1 MPAMEEKDPNIVKI
15 AVEMTD
21 QVPQLIKFNQKQP
34 LAGIIQVLCNGW
46 NLSDPE
52 QYALQFNESNNNNY
66 ITEKNRNEIKNGSV
80 LRLQYSPSK
89 TAQDILLK
97 LNTGSPEEKA
107 HAMNR
112 LSVLSADMTF
122 ALDFINKQGLTLII
136 KQIESGKC
144 KGTVLAHTLLSF
156 VELMEH
162 GIVSWDILN
171 GDFITRVASFV
182 NSPQEA
188 EVTQAALSIL
198 ENVVLNS
205 TEGYGQVER
214 EVPISSLVS
223 HLQATSVVQQN
234 AVALINALL
243 SRADLAKRRSLVA
256 ILSSNKVRTAI
267 QNNILQTG
275 AAKGAEMA
283 HQLYVL
289 QTLMLGLLEQ
299 RMMTKM
305 DPQDQDGHEKIKE
318 LRRIAFDGDGSNISG
333 VPRGPGGFTRDYKK
347 LGFRNDINPALDFTE
362 TPPGLLALD
371 CMAYFARNHADSYAK
386 LVLENSCRADEHECP
401 FGRAAVELVRILC
414 ELLKIGEAPSEQ
426 CITYQ
431 PLFFT
436 HDHPFEECFCICII
450 LLNKTWKE
458 MRATS
463 EDFQKVSSVVREQIA
478 RALETT
484 PASLEQL
491 KNKLQTLTY
500 SEITQLWQLQ
510 RNTREEWE
518 SHAKPVVELR
528 EQITPDILSLIKQ
541 QRLTFLVEGTRFTK
555 YSARG
560 QRIKDKFWYMRL
572 SPNHKIL
579 HYGDCDEKSA
589 PSHDELPSKL
599 AVSDI
604 RALLVGRDCPH
615 MKGRKAS
622 HQLAFSLALEGVD
635 LQSLDCVAPDELAWA
650 YWTDGIN
657 ALLGQRM
664 QSKETEKDLD
674 TLLSMEI
681 KLRLLDAEGVTIP
694 QDPPPIPPPPPHYH
708 FCYDLK

>member
-1 MPAMEEKDPNIVKI
+1 MPAMKDASIVKI

-21 QVPQLIKFNQKQP
+21 QVPQLIEFNQKQP
-34 LAGIIQVLCNGW
+34 LAGIIQELCNGW
-46 NLSDPE
+46 NLTDPE
-52 QYALQFNESNNNNY
+52 QYALQFNENNNSNY

-80 LRLQYSPSK
+80 LRLQNSPSK
-89 TAQDILLK
+89 TAQDILNK
-97 LNTGSPEEKA
+97 LNTGSSEDKTN
-107 HAMNR
+107 AMSK
-112 LSVLSADMTF
+112 LSTLSADMTF

-136 KQIESGKC
+136 KQIEGGKC
-144 KGTVLAHTLLSF
+144 KSTVLAHTLLSF

-171 GDFITRVASFV
+171 GEFISRVAGFV
-182 NSPQEA
+182 NTPQEA
-188 EVTQAALSIL
+188 QITQAALSIL

-214 EVPISSLVS
+214 EVPIGSLVV
-223 HLQATSVVQQN
+223 HLQAAPVVQQN

-243 SRADLAKRRSLVA
+243 SRADSIKRRTLVA
-256 ILSSNKVRTAI
+256 TLTSKQVRTMI

-305 DPQDQDGHEKIKE
+305 DPQDQDGHDKIKE
-318 LRRIAFDGDGSNISG
+318 LRRIAFDNEGAGST
-333 VPRGPGGFTRDYKK
+333 RGPGGFTRDYKK
-347 LGFRNDINPALDFTE
+347 LGFKNDINPALDFTE

-371 CMAYFARNHADSYAK
+371 CMIYFARNHPENYTK

-401 FGRAAVELVRILC
+401 FGRASVELVRILC
-414 ELLKIGEAPSEQ
+414 ELLKI
-426 CITYQ
+426 
-431 PLFFT
+431 
-436 HDHPFEECFCICII
+436 
-450 LLNKTWKE
+450 
-458 MRATS
+458 
-463 EDFQKVSSVVREQIA
+463 
-478 RALETT
+478 
-484 PASLEQL
+484 
-491 KNKLQTLTY
+491 
-500 SEITQLWQLQ
+500 
-510 RNTREEWE
+510 
-518 SHAKPVVELR
+518 
-528 EQITPDILSLIKQ
+528 
-541 QRLTFLVEGTRFTK
+541 GTRFTK

-572 SPNHKIL
+572 SPNHKVL

-589 PSHDELPSKL
+589 PSTEELQSKL

-635 LQSLDCVAPDELAWA
+635 LQSLDCVAPDELALA

-694 QDPPPIPPPPPHYH
+694 QDPPPIPPDPPHYH

>member
-1 MPAMEEKDPNIVKI
+1 MPPMKDANIVKI

-21 QVPQLIKFNQKQP
+21 QVPQLIEFNQKQP
-34 LAGIIQVLCNGW
+34 LAGIIQELCNGW
-46 NLSDPE
+46 NLTEPE

-97 LNTGSPEEKA
+97 LNTGTPEEKTTA
-107 HAMNR
+107 LNK
-112 LSVLSADMTF
+112 LSILSADITF
-122 ALDFINKQGLTLII
+122 ALDFINKQGLTLLI
-136 KQIESGKC
+136 KQIEGAKC
-144 KGTVLAHTLLSF
+144 KDKVLAHTLLSF

-171 GDFITRVASFV
+171 GEFISRVASFV
-182 NSPQEA
+182 NTPQEPQ
-188 EVTQAALSIL
+188 VTQAALSIL

-214 EVPISSLVS
+214 EIPIGSLVT
-223 HLQATSVVQQN
+223 HLSSTPVVQQN
-234 AVALINALL
+234 AVALINSLL
-243 SRADLAKRRSLVA
+243 SRADVAKRRTLVA
-256 ILSSNKVRTAI
+256 TLTSKQVRTVI
-267 QNNILQTG
+267 QSHILQTG
-275 AAKGAEMA
+275 AAKGNEMA

-299 RMMTKM
+299 RMTTKM
-305 DPQDQDGHEKIKE
+305 DPQDQDGHDKIKE
-318 LRRIAFDGDGSNISG
+318 LRRIAFESEGASSL
-333 VPRGPGGFTRDYKK
+333 RGPGGFTRDYKK
-347 LGFRNDINPALDFTE
+347 LGFKNDINPALDFNE

-371 CMAYFARNHADSYAK
+371 CMVYFARNHPENYTK

-401 FGRAAVELVRILC
+401 FGRASVELVRILC
-414 ELLKIGEAPSEQ
+414 DILKIGEPPSEQ
-426 CITYQ
+426 CVTYQ

-436 HDHPFEECFCICII
+436 HDHPFEECFCICIV

-458 MRATS
+458 MRATA
-463 EDFQKVSSVVREQIA
+463 EDFQKVASVGQEQIV

-484 PASLEQL
+484 PASLDQL
-491 KNKLQTLTY
+491 KIKLHTLTY
-500 SEITQLWQLQ
+500 NEITQLWQSE

-518 SHAKPVVELR
+518 SHARPVVELR
-528 EQITPDILSLIKQ
+528 EQITPDIMGLIKQ
-541 QRLTFLVEGTRFTK
+541 QRLAFLVEGTRFTK
-555 YSARG
+555 YSPRG

-572 SPNHKIL
+572 SPNHKVL

-589 PSHDELPSKL
+589 PSTEELQSKL

-622 HQLAFSLALEGVD
+622 YQLAFSLALEGVD
-635 LQSLDCVAPDELAWA
+635 LQSLDCVAPDEQALA

-657 ALLGQRM
+657 ALIGNRM

-681 KLRLLDAEGVTIP
+681 KLRLLDAEGVAIP
-694 QDPPPIPPPPPHYH
+694 QDPPPIPPDPPHYH

>member
-1 MPAMEEKDPNIVKI
+1 MPTIKDSYIVKI

-21 QVPQLIKFNQKQP
+21 QVPQLIEFNQKQP
-34 LAGIIQVLCNGW
+34 LAGIIQELCNGW
-46 NLSDPE
+46 NLTDPE
-52 QYALQFNESNNNNY
+52 QYALQFNDSNNRNY

-80 LRLQYSPSK
+80 SPSPIL
-89 TAQDILLK
+89 ALQDSSRHTPKVAHRLAR
-97 LNTGSPEEKA
+97 EKA
-107 HAMNR
+107 HAMHR
-112 LSVLSADMTF
+112 LSNLSADMTF

-136 KQIESGKC
+136 KQIESGKL
-144 KGTVLAHTLLSF
+144 KGAVLAHTLLSF

-182 NSPQEA
+182 NSPHEA

-214 EVPISSLVS
+214 EVPIGSLVG
-223 HLQATSVVQQN
+223 HLQAAPVVQQN

-243 SRADLAKRRSLVA
+243 LRADLTKRRSLA
-256 ILSSNKVRTAI
+256 STLTTKQVRSMI
-267 QNNILQTG
+267 QNHILQTG
-275 AAKGAEMA
+275 AAEGAEMA

-299 RMMTKM
+299 RMVTKM
-305 DPQDQDGHEKIKE
+305 DPQDQDGHDKIKE
-318 LRRIAFDGDGSNISG
+318 LRRIAFDSEGAGGS
-333 VPRGPGGFTRDYKK
+333 RGPAGFTRDYKK
-347 LGFRNDINPALDFTE
+347 LGFKNDINPALDFTE

-371 CMAYFARNHADSYAK
+371 CMVYFARNHPDNYTK

-401 FGRAAVELVRILC
+401 FGRASVELVRILC

-426 CITYQ
+426 GASFQ

-436 HDHPFEECFCICII
+436 HDNPFEECFCICIV

-463 EDFQKVSSVVREQIA
+463 EDFGKVASVVREQIV
-478 RALETT
+478 RALDVS
-484 PASLEQL
+484 PSSLEQL
-491 KNKLQTLTY
+491 KAKLQTLTY
-500 SEITQLWQLQ
+500 SDITQLWQLE
-510 RNTREEWE
+510 RTSREEWE
-518 SHAKPVVELR
+518 SHARPIVELR
-528 EQITPDILSLIKQ
+528 EQITPDILNLIKQ
-541 QRLTFLVEGTRFTK
+541 QRLGFLVDGTRFTK

-560 QRIKDKFWYMRL
+560 QRIKDKFWYIRL
-572 SPNHKIL
+572 SPNHKVL

-589 PSHDELPSKL
+589 PSTEELPSKL
-599 AVSDI
+599 AVADI

-615 MKGRKAS
+615 MRGRKAS
-622 HQLAFSLALEGVD
+622 HQLAFSLALESVD
-635 LQSLDCVAPDELAWA
+635 LPSLDCVAPDEVAFA

-664 QSKETEKDLD
+664 VSKETDRDLD

-694 QDPPPIPPPPPHYH
+694 QDPPPIPPDPPHYH

>member
-1 MPAMEEKDPNIVKI
+1 MKDSYIVKI

-21 QVPQLIKFNQKQP
+21 QVPQLIEFNQKQP
-34 LAGIIQVLCNGW
+34 LTGIIQELCNGW
-46 NLSDPE
+46 NLTEPE
-52 QYALQFNESNNNNY
+52 QYALQFNEHNNNNY

-89 TAQDILLK
+89 TAQDILQK
-97 LNTGSPEEKA
+97 LQTGNVEEKS
-107 HAMNR
+107 HSINR
-112 LSVLSADMTF
+112 LAILSSDMTF

-136 KQIESGKC
+136 KQLESGKL
-144 KGTVLAHTLLSF
+144 KGTTLAHTLLSF

-162 GIVSWDILN
+162 GIVSWDILT
-171 GDFITRVASFV
+171 GEFVSRIAAFV
-182 NSPQEA
+182 NSAQE
-188 EVTQAALSIL
+188 VDITQAALSIL

-205 TEGYGQVER
+205 SEGFGQVER
-214 EVPISSLVS
+214 EVTIGSLVA
-223 HLQATSVVQQN
+223 HLQSSSIVQQN

-243 SRADLAKRRSLVA
+243 LKSDPQKRRHLASTLT
-256 ILSSNKVRTAI
+256 SKQVRTVI
-267 QNNILQTG
+267 QNNILQAG
-275 AAKGAEMA
+275 AVKGAEMA

-305 DPQDQDGHEKIKE
+305 DPQDQDGHDKIKE
-318 LRRIAFDGDGSNISG
+318 LRRIAFDSDGGNI
-333 VPRGPGGFTRDYKK
+333 RGPAGFTRDYKK
-347 LGFRNDINPALDFTE
+347 LGFKNDINPAMDFME

-371 CMAYFARNHADSYAK
+371 CMVYFARNHPDNYTK
-386 LVLENSCRADEHECP
+386 VVLENSCRADEHECP
-401 FGRAAVELVRILC
+401 FGRASVELVRILC
-414 ELLKIGEAPSEQ
+414 ELLKIGEPPSEQ
-426 CITYQ
+426 CVTYQ

-436 HDHPFEECFCICII
+436 HDHPFEECYCICIV

-458 MRATS
+458 MRATA
-463 EDFQKVSSVVREQIA
+463 EDFGKVASVVREQIV
-478 RALETT
+478 RALEVSPST
-484 PASLEQL
+484 LEQL
-491 KNKLQTLTY
+491 RNKLQSLTY
-500 SEITQLWQLQ
+500 SEITQLWQLE

-528 EQITPDILSLIKQ
+528 EQITPEILSLIKQ
-541 QRLTFLVEGTRFTK
+541 QRLAFLVEGTRFTK

-572 SPNHKIL
+572 SLNHKVL

-589 PSHDELPSKL
+589 PTTEELTSKL

-604 RALLVGRDCPH
+604 RALLIGRDCPH
-615 MKGRKAS
+615 MRGRKAT
-622 HQLAFSLALEGVD
+622 HQLAFSLALEGAD
-635 LQSLDCVAPDELAWA
+635 LQSLDCVAPDETALA

-664 QSKETEKDLD
+664 QSKETDKDLD

-694 QDPPPIPPPPPHYH
+694 QEPPIIPPDPAHYH
-708 FCYDLK
+708 FCFDIK

>member
-1 MPAMEEKDPNIVKI
+1 MPPMKDANIVKI

-21 QVPQLIKFNQKQP
+21 QVPQLIEFNQKQP
-34 LAGIIQVLCNGW
+34 LAGIIQELCNGW
-46 NLSDPE
+46 NLTDPE
-52 QYALQFNESNNNNY
+52 QYALQFNENNNNNY

-97 LNTGSPEEKA
+97 LNTGSPEDKA
-107 HAMNR
+107 TAISK
-112 LSVLSADMTF
+112 LSVLSADITF
-122 ALDFINKQGLTLII
+122 ALDFINKQGLTLLI
-136 KQIESGKC
+136 KQIEAAKC
-144 KGTVLAHTLLSF
+144 KGAVLAHTLLSF

-171 GDFITRVASFV
+171 GEFISRIASLV
-182 NSPQEA
+182 NTPQEA
-188 EVTQAALSIL
+188 QVTQAALSIL

-214 EVPISSLVS
+214 EIPIGSLVT
-223 HLQATSVVQQN
+223 HLQSTPVVQQN

-243 SRADLAKRRSLVA
+243 SRADITKRRSLVA
-256 ILSSNKVRTAI
+256 TLTSKQVRTVI

-275 AAKGAEMA
+275 AAKGNEMA

-299 RMMTKM
+299 RKMTKM
-305 DPQDQDGHEKIKE
+305 DPQDQDGHDKIKE
-318 LRRIAFDGDGSNISG
+318 LRRIAFESEGATSL
-333 VPRGPGGFTRDYKK
+333 RGPSGFTRDYKK
-347 LGFRNDINPALDFTE
+347 LGFKNDINPALDFTE

-371 CMAYFARNHADSYAK
+371 CMIYFARNHPESYTK

-401 FGRAAVELVRILC
+401 FGKASVELVRILC
-414 ELLKIGEAPSEQ
+414 EILKIGEPPSEQ
-426 CITYQ
+426 CVTYQ

-436 HDHPFEECFCICII
+436 HDHPFEECFCICIV

-458 MRATS
+458 MRATA
-463 EDFQKVSSVVREQIA
+463 EDFQKVASVGQEQIV

-484 PASLEQL
+484 PPSLDQF
-491 KNKLQTLTY
+491 KSKLHMLTY
-500 SEITQLWQLQ
+500 NEITQLWQLE

-528 EQITPDILSLIKQ
+528 EQITPDIMGLVKQ
-541 QRLTFLVEGTRFTK
+541 QRLAFLVEGTRFTK
-555 YSARG
+555 YSPRG

-572 SPNHKIL
+572 SPNHKVL

-589 PSHDELPSKL
+589 PSTEELQSKI
-599 AVSDI
+599 AVCDI
-604 RALLVGRDCPH
+604 KALLVGRDCPH

-622 HQLAFSLALEGVD
+622 HQLAFSMALEGVD
-635 LQSLDCVAPDELAWA
+635 LQSLDCVAPDEQALA

-657 ALLGQRM
+657 ALIGNRM

-681 KLRLLDAEGVTIP
+681 KLRLLDAEGVAIP
-694 QDPPPIPPPPPHYH
+694 QDPPPIPPDPPHYH

>member
-1 MPAMEEKDPNIVKI
+1 MSIMKDSYIVKI

-21 QVPQLIKFNQKQP
+21 QVPQLIEFNQKQP
-34 LAGIIQVLCNGW
+34 LTGIIQELCNGW
-46 NLSDPE
+46 NLTEPE
-52 QYALQFNESNNNNY
+52 QYALQFNEHNNNNY

-89 TAQDILLK
+89 TAQDILQK
-97 LNTGSPEEKA
+97 LQTGNVEEKS
-107 HAMNR
+107 HSINR
-112 LSVLSADMTF
+112 LAILSSDMTF

-136 KQIESGKC
+136 KQLESGKL
-144 KGTVLAHTLLSF
+144 KGTTLAHTLLSF

-162 GIVSWDILN
+162 GIVSWDILT
-171 GDFITRVASFV
+171 GEFVSRIAAFV
-182 NSPQEA
+182 NSAQE
-188 EVTQAALSIL
+188 VDITQAALSIL

-205 TEGYGQVER
+205 SEGFGQVER
-214 EVPISSLVS
+214 EVTIGSLVA
-223 HLQATSVVQQN
+223 HLQSSSIVQQN

-243 SRADLAKRRSLVA
+243 LKSDPQKRRHLASTLT
-256 ILSSNKVRTAI
+256 SKQVRTVI
-267 QNNILQTG
+267 QNNILQAG
-275 AAKGAEMA
+275 AVKGAEMA

-305 DPQDQDGHEKIKE
+305 DPQDQDGHDKIKE
-318 LRRIAFDGDGSNISG
+318 LRRIAFDSDGGNI
-333 VPRGPGGFTRDYKK
+333 RGPAGFTRDYKK
-347 LGFRNDINPALDFTE
+347 LGFKNDINPAMDFME

-371 CMAYFARNHADSYAK
+371 CMVYFARNHPDNYTK
-386 LVLENSCRADEHECP
+386 VVLENSCRADEHECP
-401 FGRAAVELVRILC
+401 FGRASVELVRILC
-414 ELLKIGEAPSEQ
+414 ELLKIGEPPSEQ
-426 CITYQ
+426 CVTYQ

-436 HDHPFEECFCICII
+436 HDHPFEECYCICIV

-458 MRATS
+458 MRATA
-463 EDFQKVSSVVREQIA
+463 EDFGKVASVVREQIV
-478 RALETT
+478 RALEVSPST
-484 PASLEQL
+484 LEQL
-491 KNKLQTLTY
+491 RNKLQSLTY
-500 SEITQLWQLQ
+500 SEITQLWQLE

-528 EQITPDILSLIKQ
+528 EQITPEILSLIKQ
-541 QRLTFLVEGTRFTK
+541 QRLAFLVEGTRFTK

-572 SPNHKIL
+572 SLNHKVL

-589 PSHDELPSKL
+589 PTTEELTSKL

-604 RALLVGRDCPH
+604 RALLIGRDCPH
-615 MKGRKAS
+615 MRGRKAT
-622 HQLAFSLALEGVD
+622 HQLAFSLALEGAD
-635 LQSLDCVAPDELAWA
+635 LQSLDCVAPDETALA

-664 QSKETEKDLD
+664 QSKETDKDLD

-694 QDPPPIPPPPPHYH
+694 QEPPIIPPDPAHYH
-708 FCYDLK
+708 FCFDIK

>member
-1 MPAMEEKDPNIVKI
+1 MPGMKDTNIVKI

-21 QVPQLIKFNQKQP
+21 QVPQLIEFNQKQP
-34 LAGIIQVLCNGW
+34 LAGIIQELCNGW
-46 NLSDPE
+46 SLTDPE
-52 QYALQFNESNNNNY
+52 QYALQFSENNNRNY

-89 TAQDILLK
+89 TAQDILHK
-97 LNTGSPEEKA
+97 LNLGSQEEKSQA
-107 HAMNR
+107 LQKLTN
-112 LSVLSADMTF
+112 LSADMTF
-122 ALDFINKQGLTLII
+122 ALDFINKQGLALII
-136 KQIESGKC
+136 RQIEGGKC
-144 KGTVLAHTLLSF
+144 KGSILAHTLLSF

-162 GIVSWDILN
+162 GIVSWDILEGN
-171 GDFITRVASFV
+171 FISRVAGLV
-182 NSPQEA
+182 NTAQESQ
-188 EVTQAALSIL
+188 VTQAALSIL

-205 TEGYGQVER
+205 SEGYGQVER
-214 EVPISSLVS
+214 EVPVPSLIT
-223 HLQATSVVQQN
+223 HLQAAPVVQQN

-243 SRADLAKRRSLVA
+243 LKADVAKRRVLATTLAS
-256 ILSSNKVRTAI
+256 KQVRSVI
-267 QNNILQTG
+267 QHNILQTG
-275 AAKGAEMA
+275 AAEGAEMA

-318 LRRIAFDGDGSNISG
+318 LRRIAFDGEGPG
-333 VPRGPGGFTRDYKK
+333 GARGPSGFTRDYKK
-347 LGFRNDINPALDFTE
+347 LGFKNDINPALDFIE

-371 CMAYFARNHADSYAK
+371 CMIYFARTYPDGYTK

-401 FGRAAVELVRILC
+401 FGRASVELVRILC
-414 ELLKIGEAPSEQ
+414 DLLAIGEAPSEQ
-426 CITYQ
+426 GQAFQ

-436 HDHPFEECFCICII
+436 HDHPFEECFYICIM

-458 MRATS
+458 MRATA
-463 EDFQKVSSVVREQIA
+463 EDFGKVASVVREQIV
-478 RALETT
+478 RALTLS
-484 PASLEQL
+484 PASLDQL
-491 KNKLQTLTY
+491 KARLQVLTY
-500 SEITQLWQLQ
+500 SEITALWQQ
-510 RNTREEWE
+510 ERTSREEWE
-518 SHAKPVVELR
+518 SHARPIVELR
-528 EQITPDILSLIKQ
+528 EQITPEILGLIKQ
-541 QRLTFLVEGTRFTK
+541 QRLAFLVEGTRFTK

-572 SPNHKIL
+572 SPNHKVL

-589 PSHDELPSKL
+589 PTIEELGSKL
-599 AVSDI
+599 TVSDV

-615 MKGRKAS
+615 MRGRKSS
-622 HQLAFSLALEGVD
+622 HHLAFSLALEGVD
-635 LQSLDCVAPDELAWA
+635 LQSLDCVAPDELTLA

-657 ALLGQRM
+657 TLLGQRM
-664 QSKETEKDLD
+664 QSRETDKDLD

-694 QDPPPIPPPPPHYH
+694 QDPPPIPPDPPNYQ

>member
-1 MPAMEEKDPNIVKI
+1 MPAMKDINIVKI

-21 QVPQLIKFNQKQP
+21 QVPQLIEFNQKQP
-34 LAGIIQVLCNGW
+34 LAGIIQELCNGW
-46 NLSDPE
+46 NLTEPE
-52 QYALQFNESNNNNY
+52 QYALQFNENNNNNY

-89 TAQDILLK
+89 TAQDILHK

-107 HAMNR
+107 HAMSR
-112 LSVLSADMTF
+112 LSILSADMTF

-136 KQIESGKC
+136 KQIENGKC

-171 GDFITRVASFV
+171 GDFITRVAGLV

-188 EVTQAALSIL
+188 QVTQAALSIL

-214 EVPISSLVS
+214 EIPIGSLVG
-223 HLQATSVVQQN
+223 HLQAAPVVQQN

-243 SRADLAKRRSLVA
+243 SRADPVKRRTLAATLTS
-256 ILSSNKVRTAI
+256 KQVRTVI

-275 AAKGAEMA
+275 AAKGVRNGAPA
-283 HQLYVL
+283 
-289 QTLMLGLLEQ
+289 TLMLGLLEQ

-305 DPQDQDGHEKIKE
+305 DPQDQDGHDKIKE
-318 LRRIAFDGDGSNISG
+318 LRRIAFDSEGLA
-333 VPRGPGGFTRDYKK
+333 T
-347 LGFRNDINPALDFTE
+347 LGNDINPALDFTE

-371 CMAYFARNHADSYAK
+371 CMIYFMRNHPENYTK

-401 FGRAAVELVRILC
+401 FGRASVELVRILC

-426 CITYQ
+426 CVTYQ
-431 PLFFT
+431 PLFLT
-436 HDHPFEECFCICII
+436 HDHPFEECFCICIV

-463 EDFQKVSSVVREQIA
+463 EDFGKVASVGREQIV

-491 KNKLQTLTY
+491 KNKLQSLTY
-500 SEITQLWQLQ
+500 GEITQLWQLE

-528 EQITPDILSLIKQ
+528 EQITPDILGLIKQ
-541 QRLTFLVEGTRFTK
+541 QRLAFLVEGTRFTK

-572 SPNHKIL
+572 SPNHKVL

-589 PSHDELPSKL
+589 PSTEELPSKL

-604 RALLVGRDCPH
+604 RALSVGRDCPH

-635 LQSLDCVAPDELAWA
+635 LQSLGLRGPRRAGAGVL
-650 YWTDGIN
+650 DGRH
-657 ALLGQRM
+657 QRAARPEDAE
-664 QSKETEKDLD
+664 QGDGEGPGHAA
-674 TLLSMEI
+674 SMEMQ
-681 KLRLLDAEGVTIP
+681 AEAAGRRRGHDSP
-694 QDPPPIPPPPPHYH
+694 GPAAHRPIPPLPLLLRPEVGAIW
-708 FCYDLK
+708 